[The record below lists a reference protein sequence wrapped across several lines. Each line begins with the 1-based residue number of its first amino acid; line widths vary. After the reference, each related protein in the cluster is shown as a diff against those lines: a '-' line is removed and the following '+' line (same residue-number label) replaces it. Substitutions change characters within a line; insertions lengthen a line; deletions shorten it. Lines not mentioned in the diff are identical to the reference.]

1 MKKDELDEKYKKMQV
16 KADMMEKLSRT
27 LQTERNDLK
36 EKLKVYEP
44 QPVNNETSTTE
55 TATENSPAETPSIS
69 EETSNKT
76 DQVKLDEQP
85 QEVVA
90 SN

>member
-1 MKKDELDEKYKKMQV
+1 MQV

-44 QPVNNETSTTE
+44 QPTINESSTTE
-55 TATENSPAETPSIS
+55 IASDRAIAEKEATN
-69 EETSNKT
+69 EETTKKT
-76 DQVKLDEQP
+76 DEEVEQEEL
-85 QEVVA
+85 QKEVTA